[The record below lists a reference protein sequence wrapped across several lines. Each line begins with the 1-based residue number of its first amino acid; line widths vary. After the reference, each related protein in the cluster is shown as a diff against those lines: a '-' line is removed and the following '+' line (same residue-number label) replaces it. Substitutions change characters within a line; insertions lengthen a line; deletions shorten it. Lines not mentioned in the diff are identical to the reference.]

1 MTSNPALRGCAASSA
16 SLSVVFRRHKV
27 VNMHERLFVYETLA
41 PGKPNQ
47 HILGGV
53 SGTWEKGAVRGR
65 LLQEGWGAEQ
75 GYPGI
80 VLDAAAGRVEG
91 FLLTSEALTNEWK
104 RLDEFEG
111 DQYERVLAQ
120 IELDCGQVVQAFIYQ
135 LKR

>member
-1 MTSNPALRGCAASSA
+1 MELLHQVSRTSTSW
-16 SLSVVFRRHKV
+16 VVFQAHGRRGPCV
-27 VNMHERLFVYETLA
+27 
-41 PGKPNQ
+41 
-47 HILGGV
+47 
-53 SGTWEKGAVRGR
+53 GACY
-65 LLQEGWGAEQ
+65 QEGWGAEQ
-75 GYPGI
+75 GYPCI